1 MRQENEV
8 TELQMHLFM
17 LHLSSFYQKKG
28 LPPPTNAEELFQD
41 QSFAAYAKQE
51 KLMPLD
57 GGTIRDAWGREVVY
71 SNKGVAGPILT
82 SKGADML
89 MATDDDIVVRYSDVE
104 QEGKD

>member
-1 MRQENEV
+1 MRQENKS

-28 LPPPTNAEELFQD
+28 MPPPTSAEELFQD

-51 KLMPLD
+51 KLLSLD

-71 SNKGVAGPILT
+71 SNEAGPILT
-82 SKGADML
+82 SKGADMI

-104 QEGKD
+104 LEGKEKD